1 MFPNDFRKNDTIIY
15 KYTLRKY
22 ITFILKTNMS
32 KENAGLGLDKTRN
45 NILEEIKHNDLMSQN
60 HKKVSMALKML
71 NVLHFLIFF
80 STVSGCVSILV
91 FVLLVSC
98 RYCELTS

>member
-32 KENAGLGLDKTRN
+32 KENTGLGFDKTRN
-45 NILEEIKHNDLMSQN
+45 
-60 HKKVSMALKML
+60 
-71 NVLHFLIFF
+71 
-80 STVSGCVSILV
+80 
-91 FVLLVSC
+91 
-98 RYCELTS
+98 R